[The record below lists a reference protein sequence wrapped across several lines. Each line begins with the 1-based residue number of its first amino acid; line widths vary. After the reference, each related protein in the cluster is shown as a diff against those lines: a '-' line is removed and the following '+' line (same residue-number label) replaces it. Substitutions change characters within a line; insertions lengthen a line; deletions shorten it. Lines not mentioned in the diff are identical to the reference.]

1 MKTVDKYMYIL
12 GATIVLGFFILLGI
26 LIFKAIPEPNK
37 DMINLV
43 IGTLLGAF
51 MAVVTY
57 FYGSSKGSK
66 DKTDMLNQAKP

>member
-66 DKTDMLNQAKP
+66 DKTDMLNQTKP